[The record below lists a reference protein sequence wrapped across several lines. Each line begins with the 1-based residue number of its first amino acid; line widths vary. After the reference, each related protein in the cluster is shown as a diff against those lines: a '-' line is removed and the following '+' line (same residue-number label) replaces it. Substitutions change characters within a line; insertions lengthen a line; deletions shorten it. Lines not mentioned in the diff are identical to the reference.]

1 MADIINF
8 TLPKIDGNTDTQ
20 AMKQIK
26 NYLFQLTEQM
36 KFYLNNID
44 TDNFTD
50 EYKQKLSNMLTTS
63 DTNATEISRTQTLIN
78 QFNNDYKNEIQD
90 SVQKIT
96 GNKGGYIVLRDS
108 DNDTFPDELLV
119 MDTSDYMTAKNMWR
133 FNKMG
138 LMHSNG
144 GYDGFDTNIAIT
156 MDGRI
161 NADYISA
168 GTLKGIRIEAAQGL
182 IGGWNIYDFGLFKTG
197 TDVEG
202 RRFNIGIFTRP
213 VYELPDIPSSD
224 TGQEPVPEPFYIYSI
239 YYNDEYQFWVLNN
252 GMLYAKN
259 AHIEGEINAT
269 SGHIAGFTLSDN
281 RMISTSADGSCNGQ
295 IRGYDFNS
303 NHNFLQ
309 IDWVDSDGNTTQP
322 FVVNYNGTV
331 EMTKGKIGNFTI
343 TDYGY
348 LRSDNLQLN
357 GNDGEVRAHEYLIE
371 STKGTLY
378 KKALEIYYD
387 GTDNFIKSW
396 SPARDLVLESGHR
409 DVKLKPLGDIEL
421 APTGGRIRCR
431 RPIALDYFY
440 SGATNG
446 DTLIYYDGELS
457 HTSSSRNVKKHI
469 KSVDKNIINYES
481 LYDLPIRQFEF
492 KDGING
498 SGIDGV
504 QIGFIADEVA
514 EVFPNAALRNK
525 DGEPSNWTERTIIPA
540 MLKLIQ
546 EQHTEIENLKRIVK
560 GA

>member
-50 EYKQKLSNMLTTS
+50 EYQQKLSNMLTTS
-63 DTNATEISRTQTLIN
+63 DTNAAEISRTQSLIN

-119 MDTSDYMTAKNMWR
+119 MDTSDYMTAQNIWR

-138 LMHSNG
+138 LMHSSG

-197 TDVEG
+197 TDTEG
-202 RRFNIGIFTRP
+202 KRFSIGIFTRP

-239 YYNDEYQFWVLNN
+239 YYNDEYQFYVLNN
-252 GMLYAKN
+252 GVLYAKN
-259 AHIEGEINAT
+259 AHIQGDINAT
-269 SGHIAGFTLSDN
+269 SGHIAGFTISEN
-281 RMISTSADGSCNGQ
+281 RMIAEGNSVYSAE
-295 IRGYDFNS
+295 IRGYDFDKYHTFMQVNCY
-303 NHNFLQ
+303 
-309 IDWVDSDGNTTQP
+309 VDGKVTYP
-322 FVVNYNGTV
+322 FVVQYDGTV
-331 EMTKGKIGNFTI
+331 YMTKGKIGNFTI
-343 TDYGY
+343 TNYGY
-348 LRSDNLQLN
+348 FQSDNMTLN
-357 GNDGEVRAHEYLIE
+357 GSEGILYLKQLILKNNDKWVFDVH
-371 STKGTLY
+371 
-378 KKALEIYYD
+378 YD
-387 GTDNFIKSW
+387 GTDTIIDSW
-396 SPARDLVLESGHR
+396 ATARDLVLTSGQR
-409 DVKLKPLGDIEL
+409 DVKLNPLKDIEL
-421 APTGGRIRCR
+421 APLSGRIRCR
-431 RPIALDYFY
+431 KAIALDYF
-440 SGATNG
+440 SGASNG
-446 DTLIYYDGELS
+446 DTLIYYSGEIGR
-457 HTSSSRNVKKHI
+457 TSSSRKVKKNI
-469 KSVDKNIINYES
+469 KSVDKSVINYES

-492 KDGING
+492 KDGMNG

-514 EVFPNAALRNK
+514 DIFPNAALRN
-525 DGEPSNWTERTIIPA
+525 DNGEPSNWTDRTLIPA

>member
-50 EYKQKLSNMLTTS
+50 EYQQKLSNMLTTS
-63 DTNATEISRTQTLIN
+63 DTNAAEISRTQSLIN

-119 MDTSDYMTAKNMWR
+119 MDTSDYMTAQNIWR

-138 LMHSNG
+138 LMHSNS
-144 GYDGFDTNIAIT
+144 GYDGFGTNIAIT

-197 TDVEG
+197 TDTEG
-202 RRFNIGIFTRP
+202 KRFNIGIFTRP

-239 YYNDEYQFWVLNN
+239 YYNDEYQFYVLNN

-259 AHIEGEINAT
+259 AHIQGDINAT

-281 RMISTSADGSCNGQ
+281 RMISSSSDGLHNGQ

-309 IDWVDSDGNTTQP
+309 IDDIDSDGNVTQP

-343 TDYGY
+343 TEYGWFS
-348 LRSDNLQLN
+348 SDNMLLN
-357 GNDGEVRAHEYLIE
+357 GTEGRLSLQKLIIKYNDWYAI
-371 STKGTLY
+371 
-378 KKALEIYYD
+378 EIYCD
-387 GTDNFIKSW
+387 GTDNIIKSDAF
-396 SPARDLVLESGHR
+396 ARDLVLKAEKR
-409 DVKLKPLGDIEL
+409 DVKLWPLGDIEL
-421 APTGGRIRCR
+421 APMSGRIRCR
-431 RPIALDYFY
+431 RAIALDYF
-440 SGATNG
+440 SGASNG
-446 DTLIYYDGELS
+446 DPLIYYDGELRR
-457 HTSSSRNVKKHI
+457 TSSSRKVKKNI

-492 KDGING
+492 KDGMNG

-514 EVFPNAALRNK
+514 EVFPNAALRN
-525 DGEPSNWTERTIIPA
+525 DNGEPSNWTDRTLIPA

>member
-50 EYKQKLSNMLTTS
+50 EYQQKLSSMLTTS
-63 DTNATEISRTQTLIN
+63 DTNAAEISRTQTLIN

-119 MDTSDYMTAKNMWR
+119 MDTSDYMTAQNIWR

-144 GYDGFDTNIAIT
+144 GYDGFGTNIAIT

-197 TDVEG
+197 TDTEG
-202 RRFNIGIFTRP
+202 KRFNIGIFTQP
-213 VYELPDIPSSD
+213 IFELPDISEDESVV
-224 TGQEPVPEPFYIYSI
+224 EPVDQPFYIHSI
-239 YYNDEYQFWVLNN
+239 YYNDEYQFYVLNN
-252 GMLYAKN
+252 GLIYAKN
-259 AHIEGEINAT
+259 AHIQGEINAT
-269 SGHIAGFTLSDN
+269 SGTIAGFTLSNN
-281 RMISTSADGSCNGQ
+281 RMISDDGNGIYSAE
-295 IRGYDFNS
+295 IRGY
-303 NHNFLQ
+303 NFDKYHTFMQ
-309 IDWVDSDGNTTQP
+309 VNRIVDGEVTYP
-322 FVVNYNGTV
+322 FVVQYDGTV
-331 EMTKGKIGNFTI
+331 YMTTGKIGDFEI
-343 TDYGY
+343 VDYGY
-348 LRSDNLQLN
+348 LRSKNILLN
-357 GNDGEVRAHEYLIE
+357 GNDGQIRTQQFIVEA
-371 STKGTLY
+371 TKDKFYNASL
-378 KKALEIYYD
+378 KIYFD
-387 GTDNFIKSW
+387 GTDNKIESYTP
-396 SPARDLVLESGHR
+396 SRDLVLEAQNR
-409 DVKLKPLGDIEL
+409 DIKLAASGDIEL
-421 APTGGRIRCR
+421 APIGGRVRCR
-431 RPIALDYFY
+431 RAIALDYFY
-440 SGATNG
+440 GGASNG
-446 DTLIYYDGELS
+446 DTLIYYNGELS

-525 DGEPSNWTERTIIPA
+525 DGEPSNWTDRTLIPA

>member
-197 TDVEG
+197 TDTEG
-202 RRFNIGIFTRP
+202 KRFNIGIFTRP
-213 VYELPDIPSSD
+213 VNELPDISEDES
-224 TGQEPVPEPFYIYSI
+224 EVKPVTEPFYIHSV
-239 YYNDEYQFWVLNN
+239 YYNDEYQFYVLNT
-252 GMLYAKN
+252 GVLYAKN
-259 AHIEGEINAT
+259 AFIQGDINAT
-269 SGHIAGFTLSDN
+269 SGYIAGFTLSDN
-281 RMISTSADGSCNGQ
+281 RMISTSTDGFCNGQ

-309 IDWVDSDGNTTQP
+309 IDRIDSDGNYTQP

-348 LRSDNLQLN
+348 FESDNMTLN
-357 GNDGEVRAHEYLIE
+357 GTEGMLFLKQLIL
-371 STKGTLY
+371 KNNG
-378 KKALEIYYD
+378 KWVFDVHYD
-387 GTDNFIKSW
+387 GTDTIIDSW
-396 SPARDLVLESGHR
+396 ATARDLVLTSGQR
-409 DVKLKPLGDIEL
+409 DVKLYPHKDIEL
-421 APTGGRIRCR
+421 APLSGRIRCR
-431 RPIALDYFY
+431 KAIALDYF
-440 SGATNG
+440 SSASNG
-446 DTLIYYDGELS
+446 DPLVYYDGELR

-514 EVFPNAALRNK
+514 KIFPNAALRNK

>member
-224 TGQEPVPEPFYIYSI
+224 TGQEPVPEPFYIHSI
-239 YYNDEYQFWVLNN
+239 YYNDEYQFYVMNN
-252 GMLYAKN
+252 GLLYAKN
-259 AHIEGEINAT
+259 AFIQGDINAT

-303 NHNFLQ
+303 SHNFLQ
-309 IDWVDSDGNTTQP
+309 IDYTDSNGNTTQP

-343 TDYGY
+343 NNYGY
-348 LRSDNLQLN
+348 FTSDNMTLDGTDGILYLQKLILET
-357 GNDGEVRAHEYLIE
+357 GNSKYA
-371 STKGTLY
+371 
-378 KKALEIYYD
+378 AQFYYD
-387 GTDNFIKSW
+387 GTDTIIASG
-396 SPARDLVLESGHR
+396 AYVRDLVLKAEKR
-409 DVKLKPLGDIEL
+409 DVKLMPLGDIEL
-421 APTGGRIRCR
+421 APMSGRIRCR
-431 RPIALDYFY
+431 HAIALDYF
-440 SGATNG
+440 SGASNG
-446 DTLIYYDGELS
+446 DTLIYYDGELRY
-457 HTSSSRNVKKHI
+457 TASSRNVKKHI

-514 EVFPNAALRNK
+514 KIFPNAALRNK

>member
-182 IGGWNIYDFGLFKTG
+182 IGGWNIYDFGLFKSGKDT
-197 TDVEG
+197 EG
-202 RRFNIGIFTRP
+202 RRFSIGIFTQP
-213 VYELPDIPSSD
+213 IYELPDISEDES
-224 TGQEPVPEPFYIYSI
+224 EVKPVTEPFYIHSV
-239 YYNDEYQFWVLNN
+239 YYNDEYQFYVLNT
-252 GMLYAKN
+252 GVLYAKN

-281 RMISTSADGSCNGQ
+281 RMISSSSDGLHNGQ

-303 NHNFLQ
+303 NRNFLQ
-309 IDWVDSDGNTTQP
+309 IDYTDSDGNTTQP

-343 TDYGY
+343 TDYGWFS
-348 LRSDNLQLN
+348 SDNMLLN
-357 GNDGEVRAHEYLIE
+357 GKDGRLSLQKLIIKDNDRYV
-371 STKGTLY
+371 
-378 KKALEIYYD
+378 LEIYYD
-387 GTDNFIKSW
+387 GTDNIIKSDAF
-396 SPARDLVLESGHR
+396 ARDLVLKAEER
-409 DVKLKPLGDIEL
+409 DVKLWPLGDIEL
-421 APTGGRIRCR
+421 APMSGRIRCR
-431 RPIALDYFY
+431 RAIALDYF
-440 SGATNG
+440 SGASNG
-446 DTLIYYDGELS
+446 DPLIYYDGELRR
-457 HTSSSRNVKKHI
+457 TSSSRKVKKHI
-469 KSVDKNIINYES
+469 KSVDKSVINYES

-514 EVFPNAALRNK
+514 KIFPNAALRNK

>member
-156 MDGRI
+156 IDGRI

-269 SGHIAGFTLSDN
+269 SGNIAGFTLSNN
-281 RMISTSADGSCNGQ
+281 RMLSDDGNGIYSAE
-295 IRGYDFNS
+295 IRGFNFDKFHTFMQV
-303 NHNFLQ
+303 NRV
-309 IDWVDSDGNTTQP
+309 VDGKVTYP
-322 FVVNYNGTV
+322 FVVQYDGTV
-331 EMTKGKIGNFTI
+331 YMTTGKIGDFEI
-343 TDYGY
+343 VDYGY
-348 LRSDNLQLN
+348 LRSKNILLN
-357 GNDGEVRAHEYLIE
+357 ANDGHIRTQQFIVEA
-371 STKGTLY
+371 TKDKFYNASL
-378 KKALEIYYD
+378 KIYFD
-387 GTDNFIKSW
+387 GTDNQIESY
-396 SPARDLVLESGHR
+396 SSARDLVLESGQR
-409 DVKLKPLGDIEL
+409 DVKLAAANDVEIVPR
-421 APTGGRIRCR
+421 GGRIRCR

-492 KDGING
+492 KDGMNG

-514 EVFPNAALRNK
+514 EVFPNAALRN
-525 DGEPSNWTERTIIPA
+525 DNGEPSNWTDRTLIPA

-560 GA
+560 GV

>member
-63 DTNATEISRTQTLIN
+63 DTNATEISRTQALIN

-197 TDVEG
+197 TDTEG
-202 RRFNIGIFTRP
+202 KRFNIGIFTRP
-213 VYELPDIPSSD
+213 VNELPDISEDES
-224 TGQEPVPEPFYIYSI
+224 EVKPVIEPFYINSV
-239 YYNDEYQFWVLNN
+239 YYNDEYQFYVSNTGL
-252 GMLYAKN
+252 LYAKN
-259 AHIEGEINAT
+259 SYIEGEINAT

-281 RMISTSADGSCNGQ
+281 RMISSSSDGFHNGQ

-309 IDWVDSDGNTTQP
+309 IDLVDSDGNYTQP

-331 EMTKGKIGNFTI
+331 EMKKGKIGNFTI
-343 TDYGY
+343 NDYGY
-348 LRSDNLQLN
+348 FESDNMTLN
-357 GNDGEVRAHEYLIE
+357 GTEGILFLKQLILRNNGKWVFNAH
-371 STKGTLY
+371 
-378 KKALEIYYD
+378 YD
-387 GTDNFIKSW
+387 GTDTIIDSW
-396 SPARDLVLESGHR
+396 STARDLVLTTGRR
-409 DVKLKPLGDIEL
+409 DVKLNPLKDIEL
-421 APTGGRIRCR
+421 APMSGRIRCR
-431 RPIALDYFY
+431 KAIVLDYFP
-440 SGATNG
+440 SASNG
-446 DTLIYYDGELS
+446 DPLVYYDGELW
-457 HTSSSRNVKKHI
+457 HTSSSRKVKKHI

-514 EVFPNAALRNK
+514 KIFPNAALRNK
-525 DGEPSNWTERTIIPA
+525 DGEPSNWTERTLIPA

>member
-119 MDTSDYMTAKNMWR
+119 MDTSDYMTAQNIWR

-197 TDVEG
+197 TDTEG
-202 RRFNIGIFTRP
+202 KRFNIGIFTRP

-239 YYNDEYQFWVLNN
+239 YYNDECQFYVLNN
-252 GMLYAKN
+252 GVLYAKN
-259 AHIEGEINAT
+259 AYIQGDINAT

-281 RMISTSADGSCNGQ
+281 RMISSSSDGLHNGQ

-309 IDWVDSDGNTTQP
+309 IDDIDSDGNATQP

-343 TDYGY
+343 TEYGY
-348 LRSDNLQLN
+348 FSSDNMLLN
-357 GNDGEVRAHEYLIE
+357 GTEGKLSLRKLIIENNDRYN
-371 STKGTLY
+371 
-378 KKALEIYYD
+378 LEIYCD
-387 GTDNFIKSW
+387 GTDNIIQSN
-396 SPARDLVLESGHR
+396 AIVRDLVLKSEKR
-409 DVKLKPLGDIEL
+409 DVKLYPIGDIEL
-421 APTGGRIRCR
+421 APMSGRIRCR
-431 RPIALDYFY
+431 RAIALDYF
-440 SGATNG
+440 SGASNG
-446 DTLIYYDGELS
+446 DPLIYYDGELRR
-457 HTSSSRNVKKHI
+457 TSSSRKVKKHI

-492 KDGING
+492 KDGMNG

-514 EVFPNAALRNK
+514 DIFPNAALRNK
-525 DGEPSNWTERTIIPA
+525 EGEPSNWTERTIIPA